1 MNSLIARYHPRTLWL
16 QTLLLLIG
24 SVTAASI
31 VTGPV
36 LLSSF
41 ENVALTEMEKKG
53 KATVQTL
60 AKDYELRLAISLRD
74 AGQADP
80 ILRSLAATDDDIRY
94 VAITKGREVISVAP
108 ATVGKDE
115 IVSHLDQFF
124 AGAQAQSARSEIRR
138 FTQVIVS
145 QKSAFEGDPL
155 LGGEVSKPKEEP
167 GFVVLGLY
175 SKRTQSKVLP
185 QTAASVAAAS
195 LCLFMVVILLYLRW
209 VAVRMDRMV
218 SFAKAVADG
227 QLQQRLDDPLNDE
240 LGQLAHALSAMT
252 QRTSDI
258 VAEMIE
264 ASRALASSAS
274 ELLDSSTRQAQN
286 ANQQATSVTQ
296 MGATVAELR
305 QTFSE
310 ATSKAESVIDLARR
324 SEESSTGGGSAVKE
338 SIDGMGHLR
347 DQVGAIAQTIQG
359 LLERTDQINA
369 IIEVVNDLAEQSN
382 VLAVNA
388 GIEAARAG
396 EHGRG
401 FAIVAREVRSLAER
415 SKESTAEVRSI
426 LQDIRLAGRDSA
438 RVIDEGSRRA
448 DRGMQLANA
457 AGESI
462 LRLGDTIVSSSAA
475 AMQIAT
481 LTRQQSVGIDQIWQA
496 TKGLD
501 QIARETARGIQQI
514 ESASANLKA
523 LSSRL
528 TEIVGRYQ
536 V

>member
-24 SVTAASI
+24 SVTVASI

-80 ILRSLAATDDDIRY
+80 ILRSLSATDDDIRY

-108 ATVGKDE
+108 AQIGKDE

-138 FTQVIVS
+138 FTQVIMS

-324 SEESSTGGGSAVKE
+324 SEESSK
-338 SIDGMGHLR
+338 
-347 DQVGAIAQTIQG
+347 
-359 LLERTDQINA
+359 
-369 IIEVVNDLAEQSN
+369 
-382 VLAVNA
+382 
-388 GIEAARAG
+388 RASTAWVT
-396 EHGRG
+396 
-401 FAIVAREVRSLAER
+401 FAIRSAPLPR
-415 SKESTAEVRSI
+415 PSKA
-426 LQDIRLAGRDSA
+426 
-438 RVIDEGSRRA
+438 
-448 DRGMQLANA
+448 
-457 AGESI
+457 
-462 LRLGDTIVSSSAA
+462 SSSAPTKSTPSSRSSTISPSSRTCWLLTPASKRPAPVSMVA
-475 AMQIAT
+475 A
-481 LTRQQSVGIDQIWQA
+481 SPSSP
-496 TKGLD
+496 
-501 QIARETARGIQQI
+501 ARFAHSPSAAKSPPPRFDRSCKT
-514 ESASANLKA
+514 SASPVVTRPESSMKA
-523 LSSRL
+523 VGAPIAACSWPTPPESRSSGSVTPSCHRL
-528 TEIVGRYQ
+528 PQRCRSRP
-536 V
+536 